1 MKKNVTLLSNEN
13 HNLETTSKVAFIGT
27 SIENM
32 IIMIFFK

>member
-1 MKKNVTLLSNEN
+1 MKTIFTLLYNEN
-13 HNLETTSKVAFIGT
+13 HNLETTSKVTFIGT